1 MDAHAL
7 VHRFTQLCN
16 AGDIE
21 GLHEVIDPAYRQH
34 NPMIE
39 DGLTG
44 IQDGMRAF
52 LAVFPDLTASIEDVV
67 AEGDRV
73 AGRFTWR
80 GTQQAD
86 FMGVAATGRTATWSS
101 SDWWRVEN
109 GLLAEHWDVVDW
121 AGLLGQLT
129 GDAHDAPTTQA

>member
-7 VHRFTQLCN
+7 VHRFIELCN
-16 AGDIE
+16 ARDADGLSEVVAE
-21 GLHEVIDPAYRQH
+21 GYRQH

-39 DGLTG
+39 DGLQG

-52 LAVFPDLTASIEDVV
+52 LTVFPDLTASVDAVV
-67 AEGDRV
+67 AEGDLV

-80 GTQQAD
+80 GTHSAD
-86 FMGVAATGRTATWSS
+86 FLGIPATGQSATWAS
-101 SDWWRVEN
+101 SDWWRVED

-121 AGLLGQLT
+121 AGLTRQLT
-129 GDAHDAPTTQA
+129 AASGAPA